1 MDALTLDR
9 DDPAGR
15 AHLAVQKLQRRQR
28 TSRIA
33 GALALFALAAAGPLL
48 AAPTA
53 TVAAFVASL
62 VFVGCGVAVWPWTWS
77 DAERE
82 HHTAA
87 AIWAQARPTATGEEP
102 WTRYAAWA
110 RADDDQVELVLITRA
125 GTADGNAAPSPFAM
139 SVKRRLD
146 PDAVGDAAVAMEAL
160 RDEAAEFEGGA
171 HEAYLEAVAAAAR
184 KPLDDALREVEKAA
198 DEHRRHAEAEMRR
211 ELAEQDAAER
221 RAQAAAVARALRRP

>member
-1 MDALTLDR
+1 VDAATLDG

-15 AHLAVQKLQRRQR
+15 AQLAVEKLQRRQR

-33 GALALFALAAAGPLL
+33 GALALFALAATGPIL

-53 TVAAFVASL
+53 TVAAIVASL
-62 VFVGCGVAVWPWTWS
+62 VLVGCGVAVWPWTWS
-77 DAERE
+77 DKERV

-87 AIWAQARPTATGEEP
+87 AIWAQVRPTAGEAAP
-102 WTRYAAWA
+102 WTRFAAWA

-125 GTADGNAAPSPFAM
+125 GTADDNPAPSPFTM

-160 RDEAAEFEGGA
+160 REEAAEL
-171 HEAYLEAVAAAAR
+171 EARAYERHLEAVAAAER
-184 KPLDDALREVEKAA
+184 KPYDDALRAVEETTIAHA
-198 DEHRRHAEAEMRR
+198 RQAEADMRR
-211 ELAEQDAAER
+211 ELAEQEAVER
-221 RAQAAAVARALRRP
+221 RSQAAAVARALRRP